1 VPIPIQSG
9 SLTDRLRNFF
19 RIRGKSGFQLD
30 EMVAPVVLIQDLTK
44 GPYQAGV
51 TPAAANQTLVP
62 LDVGQ
67 GALGWAFAII
77 LNDKLGSV
85 TPVLPRQFNGRSF
98 SFTYADVVNREP
110 PILLAFMEDVRLR
123 LGNRAAV
130 VAAGIPTA
138 SRQFANIQTNRPRE
152 DSQQVTI
159 PVEIFAFNATTVAGS
174 TIWSGNLGDNTNTV
188 GSRKVFEDIQPNIT
202 IGPNDA
208 LIFSNLTSP
217 AATGG
222 IVSIALRG
230 FYQEQP
236 A

>member
-9 SLTDRLRNFF
+9 SLSDRLRNFF
-19 RIRGKSGFQLD
+19 RIRGKTSFVLD
-30 EMVAPVVLIQDLTK
+30 EVVAPVVLVQDLSK

-62 LDVGQ
+62 L
-67 GALGWAFAII
+67 ATATGWAFAII

-85 TPVLPRQFNGRSF
+85 TPVLPRQFDGRSF
-98 SFTYADVVNREP
+98 SFTYADIVNREP
-110 PILLAFMEDVRLR
+110 PIPAVEMEDVRLR

-138 SRQFANIQTNRPRE
+138 SRQFANIQTNRPNA
-152 DSQQVTI
+152 DSPQLTI
-159 PVEIFAFNATTVAGS
+159 PVEIFAFNAAVVNGS
-174 TIWSGNLGDNTNTV
+174 TIWSGNFGDNTNTV
-188 GSRKVFEDIQPNIT
+188 GSRKVFEDIIPNIT

-208 LIFSNLTSP
+208 LIVSNLTSP
-217 AATGG
+217 QASAG

-236 A
+236 S